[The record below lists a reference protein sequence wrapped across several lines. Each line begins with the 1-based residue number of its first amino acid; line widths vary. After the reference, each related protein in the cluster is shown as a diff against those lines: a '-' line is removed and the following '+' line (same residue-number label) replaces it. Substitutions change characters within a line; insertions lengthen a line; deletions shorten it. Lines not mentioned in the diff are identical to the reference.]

1 MILTDVIYGECFL
14 RQSICVENVLL
25 AMGGIA
31 PLWKGNNFMTK
42 TVVVPTVSLR
52 GLVIFPTMILHFDV
66 GRERSVNALKAAA
79 ADNGQI
85 FLVAQ
90 KDPSD
95 ASPSDNDIYKVGVVG
110 QIKQLLTTP
119 DGSTRVLVEGS
130 YRAKAVRSVECKEY
144 LKYEVRQYPM
154 TGVSLSE
161 NTKAAA
167 KRVLKEAFD
176 RYAQVTPKMPNELY
190 DSIMD
195 EEDCTRL
202 FDMVV
207 FNVVLKLEDKQK
219 LLEANGA
226 LNRIK
231 MLAAMLDAETL
242 ISMTEMD
249 IQKQVHEQIDK
260 NQREYYL
267 REQMRVI
274 AQQLGESD
282 NPAYEADE
290 YIDKITALGL
300 PKESEDKLLDEANRL
315 SRMAGS
321 SQEAAVI
328 RNYLDLVIGLPFN
341 KRTTDTINIAAAQKQ
356 LDRDHYGL
364 DKVKDRI
371 LEILS
376 VRALAPDVKGQIICL
391 YGPPGVGKT
400 SIAKSIA
407 ASLGRKFA
415 RISLGGVRDESE
427 IRGHRKTYVG
437 AMPGRIINALKTADS
452 INPVILFD
460 EIDKMGNDFR
470 GDPSSALLEVLDS
483 EQNSAFVDR
492 YVDIPVDLSEVLFIT
507 TANSLDTIPA
517 PLLDRMEII
526 ELSSYTREEKFN
538 IAKKHL
544 VPKQLKKN
552 GESTKTLKIADSAI
566 YSMIDFYT
574 REAGV
579 RKLERRIGE
588 ICRKSARKI
597 VEGEAKVTVNESNI
611 GDFLGI
617 KKYRPEG
624 LAAHDEV
631 GLVNGLAWT
640 AVGGTML
647 PLEVLVLEGTGK
659 TEFTGSLGDVM
670 KESAKIAV
678 SLTRALAVKYGIDP
692 NFYKDKDIHV
702 NAPEAAIP
710 KDGPS
715 AGVTLTTA
723 LVSALSGIPVRRDVA
738 MTGEITLRGKVLPIG
753 GLKEKTMAAYRA
765 GIKTVCIPKD
775 NEPDLEEIDEKVR
788 AALRFVIAEDI
799 GTVLETA
806 LVLPNCVT
814 AKKTEKKGTAKSV
827 TRQAERKKPVLN
839 A

>member
-1 MILTDVIYGECFL
+1 M
-14 RQSICVENVLL
+14 N
-25 AMGGIA
+25 
-31 PLWKGNNFMTK
+31 K
-42 TVVVPTVSLR
+42 TVVVPAISLR

-79 ADNGQI
+79 AGDGQI

-90 KDPSD
+90 KDPAD
-95 ASPSDNDIYKVGVVG
+95 TVPTENDIYSVGVVG

-119 DGSTRVLVEGS
+119 DGSTRVLVEGL
-130 YRAKAVRSVECKEY
+130 YRAKIVRRASSPDY
-144 LKYEVRQYPM
+144 LRYEVKQYNSHGAAL
-154 TGVSLSE
+154 TETSA
-161 NTKAAA
+161 AAA
-167 KRVLKEAFD
+167 KRALKRSFD
-176 RYAQVTPKMPNELY
+176 RYAQIAPKMATELY
-190 DSIMD
+190 EGIMA

-202 FDMVV
+202 FDMIV
-207 FNVVLKLEDKQK
+207 FNVVLKLEDKQRLLETNGVLRRIK
-219 LLEANGA
+219 LL
-226 LNRIK
+226 I
-231 MLAAMLDAETL
+231 AMLDNEIEIMIA
-242 ISMTEMD
+242 EMD
-249 IQKQVHEQIDK
+249 IQEQVREQVDK

-267 REQMRVI
+267 REQMKAISR
-274 AQQLGESD
+274 QLGDVENPMEESD
-282 NPAYEADE
+282 AYIE
-290 YIDKITALGL
+290 KILELGL
-300 PKESEDKLLDEANRL
+300 PEESEEKLIEEASKL
-315 SRMAGS
+315 SRMSGS
-321 SQEAAVI
+321 SQESAVL
-328 RNYLDLVIGLPFN
+328 RNYLDTVLSLPFN
-341 KRTTDTINIAAAQKQ
+341 TRTKDKLNIPAAQKL

-364 DKVKDRI
+364 AKVKERV
-371 LEILS
+371 LETLS

-400 SIAKSIA
+400 SIGRSIA
-407 ASLGRKFA
+407 EALGRKYA
-415 RISLGGVRDESE
+415 RISLGGVRDEAE

-437 AMPGRIINALKTADS
+437 AMPGRLINALKRAGS
-452 INPVILFD
+452 MNPVILLD
-460 EIDKMGNDFR
+460 EIDKMGSDYK
-470 GDPSSALLEVLDS
+470 GDPSSAMLEVLDS

-492 YVDIPVDLSEVLFIT
+492 YIEISVDLSDVLFIT

-517 PLLDRMEII
+517 PLLDRMEVI

-552 GESTKTLKIADSAI
+552 GESSKTLKITDGVL
-566 YSMIDFYT
+566 YSIIDFYT

-588 ICRKSARKI
+588 ICRKTAKML
-597 VEGEAKVTVNESNI
+597 VTGQTKVTVTDSNI
-611 GDFLGI
+611 TDFLGV
-617 KKYRPEG
+617 KKYRPEK
-624 LAAHDEV
+624 LAARDEV

-640 AVGGTML
+640 SVGGTML

-678 SLTRALAVKYGIDP
+678 SLTRSLSEKYNIDP

-702 NAPEAAIP
+702 HAPEGAVP

-723 LVSALSGIPVRRDVA
+723 LVSALSGFPVRRDVA

-765 GIKTVCIPKD
+765 GITTVCIPKD
-775 NEPDLEEIDEKVR
+775 NEPDLEEIDDKVR
-788 AALRFVIAEDI
+788 ANIRFVPAEDI
-799 GTVLETA
+799 SAVLETA
-806 LVLPNCVT
+806 LVMPNCVAPKKEKPDT
-814 AKKTEKKGTAKSV
+814 AKAVGSKS
-827 TRQAERKKPVLN
+827 ERKKPVLN